1 VTASF
6 TRMVREELA
15 RHGEARSCCRLAEV
29 SGLVRTSGS
38 FHIRGGDSDEERYA
52 LHLVTT
58 VRPAARLVYSHFKA
72 FGAEGRLFT
81 RREPRF
87 RRRLLY
93 EVHLAGSPA
102 TLQALNELGVLTDS
116 FRLESGLPW
125 RILKSRC
132 CRAAFIRGCLLG
144 AGSVNPPHRE
154 AHLEILSPYGAF
166 AQDLV
171 TLLRGLDFHPG
182 LYVRRGD
189 HVVYLKGREEVA
201 ELLAMAGAQR
211 AALVLEE
218 QAVVKDVRAR
228 ANRLANCDEANSR
241 RASAAAVRQLDAIS
255 ALERSGVL
263 ELLPPALRE
272 MAGLR
277 REYPYSSLVEL
288 STESDLSRSA
298 VSHRL
303 RRLVEAADE
312 LHGTIGP
319 PIRSR
324 TRRLQG

>member
-1 VTASF
+1 VSF
-6 TRMVREELA
+6 SRDVKRELA
-15 RHGEARSCCRLAEV
+15 AIVPPAEHCRRAQLSGLLFGAGTFAMGSGARVTVRLTLSLPAVARHALALLKPFGVEAELRTVSSPLAGRRYEVVLGGERDLQLLNEVGVLNDALQVRMTAPARVVERRCCLVAFLRGLFLGCGTLSSPGAAVHVEFTLEGAGLAEQVRRLLARLELDFRLAE
-29 SGLVRTSGS
+29 
-38 FHIRGGDSDEERYA
+38 RGRNVACYSKRSA
-52 LHLVTT
+52 T
-58 VRPAARLVYSHFKA
+58 AAD
-72 FGAEGRLFT
+72 
-81 RREPRF
+81 
-87 RRRLLY
+87 LL
-93 EVHLAGSPA
+93 A
-102 TLQALNELGVLTDS
+102 
-116 FRLESGLPW
+116 
-125 RILKSRC
+125 
-132 CRAAFIRGCLLG
+132 LLG
-144 AGSVNPPHRE
+144 AHDAR
-154 AHLEILSPYGAF
+154 
-166 AQDLV
+166 
-171 TLLRGLDFHPG
+171 LRWEEHAVLGEM
-182 LYVRRGD
+182 RG
-189 HVVYLKGREEVA
+189 
-201 ELLAMAGAQR
+201 Q
-211 AALVLEE
+211 
-218 QAVVKDVRAR
+218 